1 MIKAKLKEQRKKQGL
16 TQEDMALALGY
27 RDKSSYCLIEN
38 GKCRVTVDTANK
50 IASILNLNST
60 QTQEIFFNIKV

>member
-1 MIKAKLKEQRKKQGL
+1 MIKAKLKELRKKQGL

-38 GKCRVTVDTANK
+38 GKSRVTVDTANK